1 MRSPAPIPAWG
12 WASHVA
18 GGQDQ
23 DQMQRQQRVNGSSE
37 EASVPQQPAHDLV
50 RARVWELHL
59 RGVPKR
65 RIAEAVGINRETVSR
80 WLAAELGPVQRE
92 GKRERERQ
100 LAEAIA
106 RLRRTQEQAWNDHD
120 ADDAR
125 ERAFIEAAKAQ
136 PGARYQS
143 QRAQYLRVIVDAEKE
158 IARLLGLYDVAVMA
172 AVAGV
177 SSDGSGAGAGAGAAV
192 VFRIERVSSAGAE

>member
-1 MRSPAPIPAWG
+1 MAG
-12 WASHVA
+12 AS
-18 GGQDQ
+18 
-23 DQMQRQQRVNGSSE
+23 RE
-37 EASVPQQPAHDLV
+37 EASVPQQPALDV
-50 RARVWELHL
+50 ARARVWELHL

-65 RIAEAVGINRETVSR
+65 RIAEAVGMNRETVAR
-80 WLAAELGPVQRE
+80 WLAAELVPVQRE

-120 ADDAR
+120 ADDER
-125 ERAFIEAAKAQ
+125 ERAFIEAAK

-158 IARLLGLYDVAVMA
+158 IARLLGLYDVGVMA
-172 AVAGV
+172 AVAGI
-177 SSDGSGAGAGAGAAV
+177 SSDGSGTAVVFRVERVGAGAGAGAGG
-192 VFRIERVSSAGAE
+192 E